1 MSLRISGQLTSQKP
15 LAVHGLKEST
25 AVVDS
30 VEARMGKAELP
41 IDSRES
47 AAPGTQRSSAFWLLP
62 CNRYEYRGWHVNI
75 ELAAAGRSVGAHADL
90 SCGGDSRWRVT
101 LSIPNDREFG

>member
-1 MSLRISGQLTSQKP
+1 VTLRISGQLASHKP

-30 VEARMGKAELP
+30 VEAGMGKAELP
-41 IDSRES
+41 TDSRAS
-47 AAPGTQRSSAFWLLP
+47 VVPGTQRSSTFWLLP
-62 CNRYEYRGWHVNI
+62 CNRFEYRGWHVNI

-101 LSIPNDREFG
+101 LSIPNDHEFG